1 MTTSSQF
8 GDIPFRLRV
17 GVIGSVSEF
26 DGDLLRSEII
36 KLLDEQSQ
44 TVLREAKH
52 TGLELQFDPLT
63 DDSLNTADVLFV
75 ANSSPASESLLSLAR
90 EQGRPIISLTQSKPQ
105 ELSVEEGHGLNAH
118 LARALERF
126 NAHPIPDTEQQLY
139 IENVYND
146 FFTAD
151 DGISANIKNTIR
163 EQLLPYYVRASRV
176 AKSNQR
182 LYRFAGLLVY
192 SFSALA
198 VAAVAIG
205 TLVRGESVSVW
216 AFGAELLLLIT
227 ILSTIVYTNRKRAH
241 KNWIQ
246 ARYVAERIRTGVVL
260 TACGVETSVIAL
272 PANVG
277 VTGKP
282 EQWMIMAF
290 NEITRRLPRLNACHG
305 GGVEKYV
312 AFVRRF
318 WLAAQIRFHTDKAA
332 QAKRMSHRLERAG
345 FICFSAALAAAALH
359 LTLSLLHIES
369 LEHPLTFAAIFL
381 PAAGAAIGGIRTHR
395 EYSRLAIRSENMAE
409 SLRALDRR
417 IATVATP
424 KDLAAVLVQIEELT
438 LLELQDWL
446 TLMSVSKLEAA

>member
-17 GVIGSVSEF
+17 GVVGNVSDF
-26 DGDLLRSEII
+26 DGAVLRAEII

-44 TVLREAKH
+44 TVLRQAKH
-52 TGLELQFDPLT
+52 TALELQFDTLT
-63 DDSLNTADVLFV
+63 NDSLNTADVLFV
-75 ANSSPASESLLSLAR
+75 GDSSPASDGLLSLAR
-90 EQGRPIISLTQSKPQ
+90 DQGRPIICLRQSKPQ

-205 TLVRGESVSVW
+205 TLVHGLSAW

-227 ILSTIVYTNRKRAH
+227 ILSTIVYANRKRAH

-282 EQWMIMAF
+282 EQWMVMAF
-290 NEITRRLPRLNACHG
+290 NEITRRLPRLNACHDG
-305 GGVEKYV
+305 SVEKYV

-318 WLAAQIRFHTDKAA
+318 WLATQIKFHSDKAA
-332 QAKRMSHRLERAG
+332 HAKRMSHRLERAG
-345 FICFSAALAAAALH
+345 FIFFSAALVAAALH

-417 IATVATP
+417 ISAVATP

-446 TLMSVSKLEAA
+446 MLMSVSKLEAA